1 MRSVHMQKMVNHIF
15 MTDEMSL
22 ALSHKQRLCV
32 FVLHSPDIEQRQ
44 WSCCCRGAFFRLCH
58 SSCFVSSIFHYIF
71 FFCRLLF
78 TFFFSLSFSLC
89 VLLLLYHQ
97 VPLSDMISFVL
108 SLSYPF
114 WVQCTLNE
122 FVMVVVSLLPLPL
135 FYLPFVLF
143 TLFHRNTLTS
153 LPLSLFLVSTS
164 KRLHLFFFHSAQTH
178 HFTFLLYY
186 VSKSVCEYCQNI
198 NFEQRVNEEKNYN
211 KWRVFCVFVLFSL
224 ALFALR

>member
-1 MRSVHMQKMVNHIF
+1 MKCRWHSHTSRDCV
-15 MTDEMSL
+15 SL
-22 ALSHKQRLCV
+22 CYTHQISNRDNGVVVVVALFFGYVTLLV
-32 FVLHSPDIEQRQ
+32 
-44 WSCCCRGAFFRLCH
+44 SCRRF
-58 SSCFVSSIFHYIF
+58 SIIF
-71 FFCRLLF
+71 FSSVARFLH
-78 TFFFSLSFSLC
+78 FFSLSFSLC

-114 WVQCTLNE
+114 WVKCTLNE

-164 KRLHLFFFHSAQTH
+164 KRLHLFFFHSA
-178 HFTFLLYY
+178 
-186 VSKSVCEYCQNI
+186 
-198 NFEQRVNEEKNYN
+198 
-211 KWRVFCVFVLFSL
+211 
-224 ALFALR
+224 